1 MAVKVKSLYDVDF
14 FEWTAHMAELLRA
27 GRFDELDIENLAE
40 EIEDLGKRDRKG
52 VRSQL
57 GRMLKHLI
65 KQKMQPERDGSSWR
79 ASIVDAR
86 EEILLDL
93 EDSPSLRR
101 DLETQLA
108 KIYVRAVN
116 AAIDEMNLTR
126 SKAAEIPRECPYT
139 LKQLLDEPLREKY

>member
-40 EIEDLGKRDRKG
+40 EIEDLGKRDRKA

-57 GRMLKHLI
+57 VRMLMHMI
-65 KQKMQPERDGSSWR
+65 KQQVQPERDGSSWR
-79 ASIVDAR
+79 ASIVNAR
-86 EEILLDL
+86 LEIQQDI

-101 DLETQLA
+101 DLENQLA
-108 KIYVRAVN
+108 RIYTRAVN
-116 AAIDEMNLTR
+116 AAIDEMQLPP
-126 SKAAEIPRECPYT
+126 SKAAQIPRECPYT
-139 LKQLLDEPLREKY
+139 LAQLLDEPKY

>member
-27 GRFDELDIENLAE
+27 GRLDELDIEHLAE
-40 EIEDLGKRDRKG
+40 EIEDLGNRDRKA
-52 VRSQL
+52 VSSQL
-57 GRMLKHLI
+57 GRMLMHMI

-86 EEILLDL
+86 REIRLDIK
-93 EDSPSLRR
+93 DSPSLRR
-101 DLETQLA
+101 YLENHLA
-108 KIYVRAVN
+108 EIYTDAVN
-116 AAIDEMNLTR
+116 DAIDEMNLPR

-139 LKQLLDEPLREKY
+139 LKELLDEPLREKY